1 MLFFPFPRIVKKF
14 MLNLHKLK
22 FEYMLHI
29 IYSIYFML

>member
-1 MLFFPFPRIVKKF
+1 MLFFPRMKKF

-22 FEYMLHI
+22 FEYMLHV